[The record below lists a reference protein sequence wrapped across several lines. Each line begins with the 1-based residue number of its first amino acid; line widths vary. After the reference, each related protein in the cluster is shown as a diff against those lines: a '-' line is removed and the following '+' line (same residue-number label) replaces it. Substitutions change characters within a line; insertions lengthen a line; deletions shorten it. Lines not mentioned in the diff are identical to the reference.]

1 MKSVH
6 RSVEVRY
13 EERRS
18 LFITRMVP
26 VETQEAAEAVIA
38 AVKEEHARATHNV
51 YAYIVGPDQ
60 RIQKMSDDGE
70 PSGTAGMP
78 SLEVLRKRGLTDL
91 VAVTTRYFG
100 GIKLG
105 AGGLIR
111 AYAKGVVLALDEAL
125 EIEKM
130 PATKISLS
138 IPYDKLGAMDYFLGS
153 VRKIEDDRRY
163 LAEVELD
170 LILLDV
176 DKEIFVRQAA
186 EILGAI
192 PVTREEPYGTLDVHG
207 DEILRPYENTQ
218 RSEID
223 EYRTSD

>member
-51 YAYIVGPDQ
+51 FAYIVGPDQ

-78 SLEVLRKRGLTDL
+78 SLEVLRKRGLTDV

-111 AYAKGVVLALDEAL
+111 AYAKGVVLALDEAA

-130 PATKISLS
+130 PATKVSLA
-138 IPYDKLGAMDYFLGS
+138 IPYDKIGA
-153 VRKIEDDRRY
+153 IEDDRRY

-192 PVTREEPYGTLDVHG
+192 PVTREEPYGTLDVYG
-207 DEILRPYENTQ
+207 DEILKPYENTQ